1 MCRCF
6 FVDRIILIGHLS
18 LDRIELNEK
27 VYFPVLGGA
36 VAYAGVVFKKLNY
49 DVTIISEIGADFPRD
64 FLDFFESIGINT
76 GLISQTSS
84 YTTSYYLKYNING
97 SRELYLLRRAHNVG
111 LQHLNILSSLLNPN
125 DIVLFL
131 PIANEIPLQ
140 YYEFFAG
147 RDIALTALD
156 LQGLLRKHQKGIVRI
171 KKPDEK
177 ILDSIRKLVP
187 DILKAS
193 YEEAKMFLL
202 NAQPSD
208 LIMMLQKETNAR
220 YVILSLGEKG
230 TMGFHKS
237 KIFTIPSRED
247 ILPKNTT
254 GAGDI
259 LLSSFVGFF
268 ARGIDFEVALRNA
281 NEIASNSVLFMDPLD
296 IYENLK
302 IEPIA

>member
-1 MCRCF
+1 
-6 FVDRIILIGHLS
+6 
-18 LDRIELNEK
+18 
-27 VYFPVLGGA
+27 
-36 VAYAGVVFKKLNY
+36 
-49 DVTIISEIGADFPRD
+49 
-64 FLDFFESIGINT
+64 
-76 GLISQTSS
+76 
-84 YTTSYYLKYNING
+84 
-97 SRELYLLRRAHNVG
+97 
-111 LQHLNILSSLLNPN
+111 
-125 DIVLFL
+125 
-131 PIANEIPLQ
+131 
-140 YYEFFAG
+140 
-147 RDIALTALD
+147 
-156 LQGLLRKHQKGIVRI
+156 
-171 KKPDEK
+171 
-177 ILDSIRKLVP
+177 
-187 DILKAS
+187 
-193 YEEAKMFLL
+193 MFLL